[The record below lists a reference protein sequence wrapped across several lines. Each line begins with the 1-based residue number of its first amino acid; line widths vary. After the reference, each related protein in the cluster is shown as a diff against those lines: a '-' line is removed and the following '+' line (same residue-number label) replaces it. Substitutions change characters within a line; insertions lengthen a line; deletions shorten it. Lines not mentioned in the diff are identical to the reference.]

1 MSHKK
6 WRRGGVRE
14 RGRKNLFSSS
24 YSLASHAG
32 AFRGTRF
39 SSGAG
44 WKTSSPKNAC
54 VGGYLLSPSYALPS
68 SSTFVFLR
76 SPFRA
81 TAHYPLS
88 TVHYACKR
96 LVHSEP
102 ESFFQCRCKG
112 SIDVS
117 LGAFDILKAHIVKRH
132 FFFHCFLLCCRGK
145 FLVICFLWWC
155 FIVDRNELK
164 YFLKG
169 SLQSTFISV
178 IVIHR
183 NVHVYLLLVFNVT
196 PFKIDQNK
204 NQNRSNYK
212 ARNLGNE
219 RRYVQIYR
227 DLYGDAVL
235 VPTWM
240 GTNMADGN
248 QQKHLSPVLVQKRE
262 LARKKKVF

>member
-1 MSHKK
+1 MQGIYRCPFRSSWHFKSSCSRCNYS
-6 WRRGGVRE
+6 W
-14 RGRKNLFSSS
+14 FSIS
-24 YSLASHAG
+24 
-32 AFRGTRF
+32 
-39 SSGAG
+39 
-44 WKTSSPKNAC
+44 KTHFF
-54 VGGYLLSPSYALPS
+54 
-68 SSTFVFLR
+68 STFRCPVEL
-76 SPFRA
+76 
-81 TAHYPLS
+81 
-88 TVHYACKR
+88 
-96 LVHSEP
+96 
-102 ESFFQCRCKG
+102 FFC
-112 SIDVS
+112 
-117 LGAFDILKAHIVKRH
+117 
-132 FFFHCFLLCCRGK
+132 
-145 FLVICFLWWC
+145 WWC

-164 YFLKG
+164 YFLKR